1 MSTELAS
8 KFGFYWTA
16 KWASYNKSRLP
27 SNRELARMC
36 KACSEA
42 NSSGAW
48 TRLVLAWM
56 WEENQCPDDDAL
68 LGWCETFGGL
78 LLHPFFLKYRVNPR
92 MRYPNADSG
101 QGNLGIQLWCSS
113 REDVPIVRLAYS
125 DNLVSERVFE
135 HDDFL
140 VQLKSMSSL
149 RDGPYPFN
157 P

>member
-1 MSTELAS
+1 
-8 KFGFYWTA
+8 
-16 KWASYNKSRLP
+16 
-27 SNRELARMC
+27 MC

-42 NSSGAW
+42 NNGGPW
-48 TRLVLAWM
+48 TRLVLGWM
-56 WEENQCPDDDAL
+56 YEQSQCVNDDEL
-68 LGWCETFGGL
+68 IVWCERVGGL
-78 LLHPFFLKYRVNPR
+78 LLHPFFLKYRVHHSSR
-92 MRYPNADSG
+92 VSHEEDSP
-101 QGNLGIQLWCSS
+101 GNLGIQLWCSS